1 MAHRRNPVGAFEQQL
16 GDGRWLQIA
25 ERRTE
30 DGGIVGIRT
39 DITEL
44 KHRESELLETQ
55 AKLRASQEAAERANR
70 AKSDFLAMMSHEVR
84 TPMNG
89 VLGTLGMLAD
99 MDLPPNQ
106 RRLVDTARASGE
118 SLLTILNDILD
129 FSKMEAGRLELEDL
143 AFELPTL
150 LEGVVSLY
158 GLQARAKGLSLC
170 YELPPG
176 LPSCLRG
183 DPGRLRQ
190 MLGNYV
196 SNAIKFTESGEV
208 CMRVSRADGA
218 AGPDALRFSVTD
230 TGIGIPPER
239 KGDVF
244 RDFSQLDRS
253 FARRFGGTGLGLAIT
268 RQLAALMGGRVGF
281 DSEPGRGSVFW
292 FEVPLPVSA
301 EPEQACEEEEA
312 AVAVNAPAPSMGSEP
327 VRVLVVEDNLTNQM
341 IARGFLEALGCR
353 VDLAGNGLEAIEAV
367 GRRHYHLVL
376 MDISMPE
383 LDGVEATRRIRR
395 LPPPVGT
402 VHILALTAN
411 ALREDEE
418 AFLAAGMNGCIT
430 KPIVKAKLAAA
441 LAELPGSSGP
451 GAGEADDGAD
461 DDADD
466 IAEAPLIDE
475 TTLAELAEALGSAAL
490 ASLMD
495 RLVADLEACLAAIE
509 TAMADRALAELARQS
524 HVLSGCCGSFGT
536 RRLHML
542 ADRVEAAC
550 LAGDHAAAFRL
561 GRRLQPVGRETIAA
575 VRAMQQDWAA
585 LS

>member
-1 MAHRRNPVGAFEQQL
+1 
-16 GDGRWLQIA
+16 
-25 ERRTE
+25 
-30 DGGIVGIRT
+30 
-39 DITEL
+39 
-44 KHRESELLETQ
+44 
-55 AKLRASQEAAERANR
+55 
-70 AKSDFLAMMSHEVR
+70 
-84 TPMNG
+84 
-89 VLGTLGMLAD
+89 
-99 MDLPPNQ
+99 
-106 RRLVDTARASGE
+106 
-118 SLLTILNDILD
+118 
-129 FSKMEAGRLELEDL
+129 MEAGRLELEDL

-158 GLQARAKGLSLC
+158 GVQARAKGLTLS
-170 YELPPG
+170 YELPPE

-208 CMRVSRADGA
+208 RMRVSRADSA

-244 RDFSQLDRS
+244 RDFAQLDRS
-253 FARRFGGTGLGLAIT
+253 YARRFGGTGLGLAIT

-292 FEVPLPVSA
+292 FEVPLPAAA
-301 EPEQACEEEEA
+301 EPEQACEEEAE
-312 AVAVNAPAPSMGSEP
+312 VDAPAPSRGGEP

-367 GRRHYHLVL
+367 GRRHYDLVL

-395 LPPPVGT
+395 LPPPVGS
-402 VHILALTAN
+402 VQILALTAN
-411 ALREDEE
+411 ALRADEE

-441 LAELPGSSGP
+441 LAELPGRGQP
-451 GAGEADDGAD
+451 VAGEEEDDEGAD
-461 DDADD
+461 EV
-466 IAEAPLIDE
+466 AEAPLIDE
-475 TTLAELAEALGSAAL
+475 TTVAELAEALGSAAL

-495 RLVADLEACLAAIE
+495 RLVADLETCLAAID
-509 TAMADRALAELARQS
+509 TAIVDRALAELARQS

-550 LAGDHAAAFRL
+550 LAGDHDAAFRL
-561 GRRLQPVGRETIAA
+561 GRRVAPVGRETIAA
-575 VRAMQQDWAA
+575 VRALQQDWAA